1 LPIFANVQKAPSF
14 VIDIRAFLLYNKA
27 NVNFSEVKMDNAKL
41 LSLKETARKVRLGIL
56 EGVHAAASGHPGGSL
71 SIAEVI
77 TYLYFEE
84 MNVDPANP
92 KWADRDRLVLSKGH
106 TAPALYAALAN
117 KGYFSTD
124 ALSTLRQADS
134 FLQGHPDMKGTPG
147 VDMSTGSLG
156 LGVSA
161 ACGMA
166 LAAKIDGKDYRTYAI
181 VGDGESQEGQVWE
194 AAMFAAHYKLDN
206 LCFILDLNGLQID
219 GKITEVMNPTPH
231 DEKFSAFGWNVIL
244 ADAHDFES
252 LEKAFAAA
260 RAFKGKPSVIIARS
274 VKGKGVSFMEDQAG
288 WHGTAPND
296 EQYAAAV
303 AEINSAN

>member
-1 LPIFANVQKAPSF
+1 
-14 VIDIRAFLLYNKA
+14 
-27 NVNFSEVKMDNAKL
+27 MDNAKL

-71 SIAEVI
+71 SIAEII

-84 MNVDPANP
+84 MNVNAAEP

-106 TAPALYAALAN
+106 TAPALYAALAL
-117 KGYFSTD
+117 KGFFPTD

-194 AAMFAAHYKLDN
+194 AAMFAAHYNLDN

-231 DEKFSAFGWNVIL
+231 DEKFAAFGWNVIL

-252 LEKAFAAA
+252 LENAFAAA

-303 AEINSAN
+303 AEINCAN

>member
-1 LPIFANVQKAPSF
+1 
-14 VIDIRAFLLYNKA
+14 
-27 NVNFSEVKMDNAKL
+27 MDNAKL

-231 DEKFSAFGWNVIL
+231 DKKLEAFGFHVISI
-244 ADAHDFES
+244 DGHDFDAI
-252 LEKAFAAA
+252 KA
-260 RAFKGKPSVIIARS
+260 AFDEAKTVKGKPTAIIAKT

-288 WHGTAPND
+288 WHGSAPND